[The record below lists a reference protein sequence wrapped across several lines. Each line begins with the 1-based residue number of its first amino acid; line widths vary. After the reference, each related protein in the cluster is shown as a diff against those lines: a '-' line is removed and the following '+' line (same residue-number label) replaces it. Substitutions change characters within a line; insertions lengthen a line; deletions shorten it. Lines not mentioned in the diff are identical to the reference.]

1 MPNVLRLDFRWK
13 GSFKHPLLQFQATHF
28 TNILWIFGGAFLLHC
43 AQAEPI
49 ELDVSH
55 SPVGF
60 LLNAFV
66 YSAHSL
72 RNGTENLI
80 LEEGSSRT
88 IELGITTSSD
98 IQKVKIFKELN
109 APDDDS
115 LTFSEEAEI
124 QRTSGSPKILI
135 RLAVATDANCEEE
148 NYVLG
153 LKTENNVGI
162 GKVNIRIQEA
172 DKCMFFATANGTG
185 FTGDLGGLAGADAIC
200 QTEKSDFLPGDKR
213 EYSAF
218 LATTVTRKPALNI
231 EQSGISVWPMRRG
244 LRYYIHSNDE
254 RRIHFFLGAA
264 YSPAPASEDPSGI
277 LPIPLTN
284 GIPNSI
290 LPNPPVV
297 WSGYY
302 NSFQTSVDCSNW
314 TSSANTVSALVM
326 SSNFDDSYS
335 NCDVRHSILCIRQ

>member
-1 MPNVLRLDFRWK
+1 MFR
-13 GSFKHPLLQFQATHF
+13 FQANHF
-28 TNILWIFGGAFLLHC
+28 TSILWIFGGAFLLNC

-49 ELDVSH
+49 EVDASH

-66 YSAHSL
+66 YGAHSL
-72 RNGTENLI
+72 RDGTENLI

-88 IELGITTSSD
+88 VELEIATSSD
-98 IQKVKIFKELN
+98 VQKVKIFKELN
-109 APDDDS
+109 ASDS

-124 QRTSGSPKILI
+124 QRTSGFPKILI
-135 RLAVATDANCEEE
+135 HLAAATDANCEEE
-148 NYVLG
+148 SFVLS
-153 LKTENNVGI
+153 LKTQNNVGI

-172 DKCMFFATANGTG
+172 DKCMFFATADGTG
-185 FTGDLGGLAGADAIC
+185 FTGNLGGLAGADAIC
-200 QTEKSDFLPGDKR
+200 QREKSDFLPGEKR

-254 RRIHFFLGAA
+254 RRIHFLLGTA

-284 GIPNSI
+284 VVPNSI
-290 LPNPPVV
+290 LPNPPVI

-314 TSSANTVSALVM
+314 TSSASTASALVM
-326 SSNFDDSYS
+326 SSVFDDSYS
-335 NCDVRHSILCIRQ
+335 NCDIRHSILCIRQ

>member
-1 MPNVLRLDFRWK
+1 MSNVLRFDFRSK
-13 GSFKHPLLQFQATHF
+13 GFLKNPLSRFQANHF
-28 TNILWIFGGAFLLHC
+28 TSILWIFGGAFLLNC

-49 ELDVSH
+49 EMDASH

-66 YSAHSL
+66 YSAYSL
-72 RNGTENLI
+72 RNGAENLI
-80 LEEGSSRT
+80 LEEGRSRT
-88 IELGITTSSD
+88 VELDITTSSD
-98 IQKVKIFKELN
+98 VQKVKIFKELN
-109 APDDDS
+109 ASDS

-135 RLAVATDANCEEE
+135 HLAAAADANCEEE
-148 NYVLG
+148 NYVLR
-153 LKTENNVGI
+153 LKTPNNVEI

-172 DKCMFFATANGTG
+172 DRCMFFATANGTG
-185 FTGDLGGLAGADAIC
+185 FTGDLGGLVGADTIC
-200 QTEKSDFLPGDKR
+200 QSEKSEFLPGDKR

-218 LATTVTRKPALNI
+218 LATTFTRKPALNI

-254 RRIHFFLGAA
+254 RRIHFELGTA

-284 GIPNSI
+284 GVPTSI
-290 LPNPPVV
+290 LPNPPVI

-314 TSSANTVSALVM
+314 TSSSNTISALVM
-326 SSNFDDSYS
+326 SSIFDDSYS
-335 NCDVRHSILCIRQ
+335 SCDVRHSILCIRQ

>member
-1 MPNVLRLDFRWK
+1 M
-13 GSFKHPLLQFQATHF
+13 
-28 TNILWIFGGAFLLHC
+28 
-43 AQAEPI
+43 
-49 ELDVSH
+49 SH
-55 SPVGF
+55 NPVGF

-72 RNGTENLI
+72 KDGTENLI
-80 LEEGSSRT
+80 LEEGQSRT
-88 IELGITTSSD
+88 VELDIKTSSD
-98 IQKVKIFKELN
+98 VQKVKIFKELN
-109 APDDDS
+109 ASDS

-124 QRTSGSPKILI
+124 RRTSGSAKVLVHFT
-135 RLAVATDANCEEE
+135 VAADANCEEE
-148 NYVLG
+148 NYVLS
-153 LKTENNVGI
+153 LKTQNNVGI

-185 FTGDLGGLAGADAIC
+185 FTGDLGGLAGADTIC
-200 QTEKSDFLPGDKR
+200 QSEKNDFLPGDKR

-218 LATTVTRKPALNI
+218 LATTFTRKPALNI
-231 EQSGISVWPMRRG
+231 EQSGISVWTMRRG

-254 RRIHFFLGAA
+254 RRIHFFLGTA

-277 LPIPLTN
+277 IPIPLSN
-284 GIPNSI
+284 GIPTSI
-290 LPNPPVV
+290 LPNPPVI

-314 TSSANTVSALVM
+314 TSRSNTISALVM
-326 SSNFDDSYS
+326 SSIFDDSYS